1 MTDRDPTILE
11 EDDGTPDGLRKTITR
26 INENLEKEKAENAEN
41 AAYRRVREL
50 KDSGLDGPALKAV
63 EKDLKRGEY
72 EGEVTGEA
80 LRKYAEEEYDWKP
93 PSDDGKPK
101 DDDPPKVDDATQTR
115 MDAQKTRDDLDAAS
129 HARGD
134 GEDDEAALQAS
145 ADKKLDEGDV
155 QGAVLDELNLKVSRA
170 Q

>member
-11 EDDGTPDGLRKTITR
+11 DDDGTPDGLRATIKR
-26 INENLEKEKAENAEN
+26 VNENLEKAQAENAEN
-41 AAYRRVREL
+41 AAYRRTREL

-72 EGEVTGEA
+72 EGEVTGEG

-93 PSDDGKPK
+93 SADDKP
-101 DDDPPKVDDATQTR
+101 DDDPPKVDDATQQR
-115 MDAQKTRDDLDAAS
+115 MAAQKTRDDLDAAS

-134 GEDDEAALQAS
+134 GEDDEAALQAA

-155 QGAVLDELNLKVSRA
+155 QGAVLDELNLKVNRA
-170 Q
+170 R

>member
-1 MTDRDPTILE
+1 MTDREPTILE
-11 EDDGTPDGLRKTITR
+11 QDDGTPDGLRATIAR
-26 INENLEKEKAENAEN
+26 QNENLEKERAENAEN
-41 AAYRRVREL
+41 AAYRRKREL

-72 EGEVTGEA
+72 EGEVTGEG

-93 PSDDGKPK
+93 PSDDDKP
-101 DDDPPKVDDATQTR
+101 DDDPPKVDDATQAR
-115 MDAQKTRDDLDAAS
+115 LDAQKTRDDLGAAS

-134 GEDDEAALQAS
+134 GEDDEDALQAS

-155 QGAVLDELNLKVSRA
+155 QGAVLDELNLKVNRA